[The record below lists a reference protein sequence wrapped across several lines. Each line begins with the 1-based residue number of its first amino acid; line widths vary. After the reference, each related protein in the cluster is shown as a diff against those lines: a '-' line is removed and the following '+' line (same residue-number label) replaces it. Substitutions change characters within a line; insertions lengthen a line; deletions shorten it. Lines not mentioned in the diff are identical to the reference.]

1 MKAIHAIKLAG
12 GALLVAVSFQA
23 NAQTSDAA
31 PTADTSTQSATSQH
45 KAERAT
51 NRSLGRKV
59 RNALSKAMGVTASH
73 ITVRAVGGAITL
85 QGTVPEADDSQKAE
99 EIAKGVAGVG
109 SVKNALSIRP
119 AGT

>member
-31 PTADTSTQSATSQH
+31 PAADTSAQSAKSQH
-45 KAERAT
+45 KADRAA

-73 ITVRAVGGAITL
+73 ITVRSAGGAITL
-85 QGTVPEADDSQKAE
+85 QGTVPEAADSQKAE
-99 EIAKGVAGVG
+99 EIATGVAGVT

-119 AGT
+119 EGT